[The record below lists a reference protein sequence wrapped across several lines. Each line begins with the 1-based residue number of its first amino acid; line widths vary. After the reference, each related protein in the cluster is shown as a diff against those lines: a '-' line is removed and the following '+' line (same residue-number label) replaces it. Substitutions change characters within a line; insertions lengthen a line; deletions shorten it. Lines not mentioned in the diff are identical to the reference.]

1 VKKRTRREFLKTTAG
16 LIAGTTVASVV
27 NVEASDKNY
36 TKDDSYSMLYDST
49 LCVGCKACVSACKKT
64 NGMPPVKGDFD
75 IEGLWDAPKDL
86 DSKTRTIIK
95 LYKENEDNWTYVK
108 QQCMHCAKPSC
119 VSACPVKAMKQ
130 DENGVTYYNP
140 EVCIGCR
147 YCQVACPFNIPKF
160 EWEKTFPK
168 IVKCD
173 MCKYTSLKS
182 KGEPACTD
190 VCPAKAVIFGKRKEL
205 LAIAKRRLKEN
216 PDKYVNHIYGE
227 QEAGGTNVLYLAS
240 AQFEKLGFPKL
251 DNASPATFT
260 ENIQHTVYKGFVAP
274 VALYATLFF
283 VAVKNREK
291 REKDNERGD
300 K

>member
-1 VKKRTRREFLKTTAG
+1 MKKKSRREFLKTTAG

-27 NVEASDKNY
+27 NVEASEKNY
-36 TKDDSYSMLYDST
+36 TKDDAYSMLYDAT

-64 NGMPPVKGDFD
+64 NGLPPVKGDFD
-75 IEGLWDAPKDL
+75 KDGLWDAPKDL

-95 LYKENEDNWTYVK
+95 LYKENEDNWSYVK

-130 DENGVTYYNP
+130 DENGVTFYNP
-140 EVCIGCR
+140 DVCIGCR

-173 MCKYTSLKS
+173 MCKFTSLKS
-182 KGEPACTD
+182 KGEPACTE

-205 LAIAKRRLKEN
+205 LAIAKRRIKEN
-216 PDKYVNHIYGE
+216 PDNYINHIYGE
-227 QEAGGTNVLYLAS
+227 HEAGGTNVIYLAA

-251 DNASPATFT
+251 DNESPATFT

-300 K
+300 N

>member
-27 NVEASDKNY
+27 NVEASEKNY
-36 TKDDSYSMLYDST
+36 TKDDAYSMLYDAT

-64 NGMPPVKGDFD
+64 NGLPPVKGDFD
-75 IEGLWDAPKDL
+75 KDGLWDAPKDL

-95 LYKENEDNWTYVK
+95 LYKENEDNWSYVK

-173 MCKYTSLKS
+173 MCKFTSLKS
-182 KGEPACTD
+182 KGEPACTE

-205 LAIAKRRLKEN
+205 LAIAKRRIKEN
-216 PDKYVNHIYGE
+216 PDNYINHIYGE
-227 QEAGGTNVLYLAS
+227 HEAGGTNVIYLAA

-251 DNASPATFT
+251 DNESPATFT

>member
-1 VKKRTRREFLKTTAG
+1 MKKRTRREFLKTTAG

-27 NVEASDKNY
+27 NVEASEKNY
-36 TKDDSYSMLYDST
+36 TKDDAYSMLYDAT

-64 NGMPPVKGDFD
+64 NGLPPVKGDFD
-75 IEGLWDAPKDL
+75 KDGLWDAPKDL

-95 LYKENEDNWTYVK
+95 LYKENEDNWSYVK

-173 MCKYTSLKS
+173 MCKFTSLKS
-182 KGEPACTD
+182 KGEPACTE

-205 LAIAKRRLKEN
+205 LAIAKRRIKEN
-216 PDKYVNHIYGE
+216 PDNYINHIYGE
-227 QEAGGTNVLYLAS
+227 HEAGGTNVIYLAA

-251 DNASPATFT
+251 DNESPATFT